1 MALKSKKQKQ
11 FPETTIPLHR
21 LLKFFECNCL
31 SVFQTCNDTKQTRFR
46 KLQTF
51 SLLTNWQIGYKWPL
65 THNVSP
71 FFQLR
76 KYSTL
81 NRDNF
86 YLFHIHRKRNRLS
99 FEKCKKNTRTQWD
112 QNSKNNQTSKS
123 LLCWVFKVF
132 SYPNAPAMSSSGLI
146 FKKGPPQSVFL
157 FSIHT
162 YEKNTPFKLSLQD
175 LEFLTIVFGQT

>member
-86 YLFHIHRKRNRLS
+86 YLFHIHLLKSVKRTGHNETKIAKIIRHPKPLVLGFQS
-99 FEKCKKNTRTQWD
+99 IFISKCPSHVIIRAYLQKRTSSERISLFYPHLWEEYTFQTEP
-112 QNSKNNQTSKS
+112 SK
-123 LLCWVFKVF
+123 
-132 SYPNAPAMSSSGLI
+132 
-146 FKKGPPQSVFL
+146 
-157 FSIHT
+157 
-162 YEKNTPFKLSLQD
+162 
-175 LEFLTIVFGQT
+175 

>member
-11 FPETTIPLHR
+11 FPQTTIPLHR

-86 YLFHIHRKRNRLS
+86 YLFHIHLLRSVKR
-99 FEKCKKNTRTQWD
+99 TRTQWN

-162 YEKNTPFKLSLQD
+162 YEKNTPFKLSLKD

>member
-1 MALKSKKQKQ
+1 MHLLYVLTNSLLWQGSTSANPPNPISPQRILRCLKCIWLSLGLSKKYKYKWHYKVKNKKQ
-11 FPETTIPLHR
+11 FPQTTIPLHR

-86 YLFHIHRKRNRLS
+86 YLFHIHRERNCLS
-99 FEKCKKNTRTQWD
+99 FEKCKKNKDTM
-112 QNSKNNQTSKS
+112 KPK
-123 LLCWVFKVF
+123 
-132 SYPNAPAMSSSGLI
+132 
-146 FKKGPPQSVFL
+146 
-157 FSIHT
+157 
-162 YEKNTPFKLSLQD
+162 
-175 LEFLTIVFGQT
+175 